1 MFKRHY
7 QKRSPNILFV
17 MFRLVL
23 SGVMFVVLLAGT
35 YTAYKHFSGLDPLKL
50 DPQAILNNF
59 LQVKTPQ
66 QFLSVLSSIKLTTG
80 LSSQVSQKVLAPIVV
95 SGGFKFVLVADS
107 HNDNGNLRKALTQ
120 AKQNFQDLK
129 FIVGLGDYTD
139 VGTLDELKKAKDEL
153 DLTGL
158 RYFLI
163 PGDHDLWD
171 GRDKGLS
178 PIANFNQ
185 TFGPTYQSFI
195 FNQFKFILI
204 NNADNYIGIDNNQ
217 QNWISEELEKS
228 KEEATKGIF
237 VFIHEPIYHPSS
249 EHTMGSVE
257 AKLKLQ
263 AKSLIYQLKAA
274 GIKKLFAGD
283 IHYFSEYE
291 EPETKLSMVTVG
303 AAGLERNPQVPRFAV
318 VTIFE
323 DGSSRVE
330 DVEIK

>member
-17 MFRLVL
+17 IFRLCL
-23 SGVMFVVLLAGT
+23 SLIMFGVLLVGT
-35 YTAYKHFSGLDPLKL
+35 YAAYKHFSGLDPLKL

-59 LQVKTPQ
+59 LQVKTPR

-80 LSSQVSQKVLAPIVV
+80 LSSQVSQTPIVM

-107 HNDNGNLRKALTQ
+107 HNDNRNLRKALTQ
-120 AKQNFQDLK
+120 AKQNFPDLK

-139 VGTLDELKKAKDEL
+139 VGTLDELKKAKDEF

-171 GRDKGLS
+171 GRDKGFS
-178 PIANFNQ
+178 PISNFNQ
-185 TFGPTYQSFI
+185 MFGPTYQSFI

-249 EHTMGSVE
+249 EHIMGLVE

-291 EPETKLSMVTVG
+291 EPETKLPMVTVG

-318 VTIFE
+318 VTIFD